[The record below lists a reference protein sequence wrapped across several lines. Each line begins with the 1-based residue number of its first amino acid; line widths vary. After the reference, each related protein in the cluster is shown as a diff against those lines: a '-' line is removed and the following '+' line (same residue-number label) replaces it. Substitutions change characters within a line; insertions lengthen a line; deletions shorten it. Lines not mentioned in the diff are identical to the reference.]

1 MCHHVRHQ
9 GDGTGGEGAEHQD
22 ASEQGKKKETDL
34 QRIYNTAVSIMRG
47 NQETEGRG
55 VYDTEDRRRDDD
67 SRGTGAR
74 SGSKTP
80 DDDVSRGQRHE
91 GSDQYKPSRSGSG
104 ESIVNRHIRSKYEN
118 KSGTG
123 QSIVNMDG
131 RLRTIFEEEQ
141 EETTDP
147 LNTAFDDSNDSDA
160 STNGTSQRRNRGTGG
175 I

>member
-1 MCHHVRHQ
+1 
-9 GDGTGGEGAEHQD
+9 
-22 ASEQGKKKETDL
+22 
-34 QRIYNTAVSIMRG
+34 MRG
-47 NQETEGRG
+47 NKETEGRG
-55 VYDTEDRRRDDD
+55 LRQAGKVETGSRHKTNKHSGYDTEDRRRGDH

-74 SGSKTP
+74 SGSEAP
-80 DDDVSRGQRHE
+80 DDDESRSQRQE
-91 GSDQYKPSRSGSG
+91 DGAQYKPSRSGSG

-141 EETTDP
+141 EETTDT
-147 LNTAFDDSNDSDA
+147 LNTAFDNSNDSDA
-160 STNGTSQRRNRGTGG
+160 SRNGTSQRRNRGTGG